1 MAVLTTVGTTKYN
14 DAVANGKKILIKKL
28 VFGSN
33 TGTVSAA
40 TTDIG
45 TPVYSFDRVHLS
57 MGFGTNKLSFSVYMQ
72 LPSVAVWS
80 QVGIYDDTGALIAVE
95 RVSITASTADIS
107 NKLFSLIL
115 TVARPD
121 VFDSLPSSPRYL
133 ANAKNTVKMQRQ
145 AATFFE
151 KYVPPALD
159 GQIYKYHAYTPT
171 TDWLLSQVNIVE
183 SEAELNQAKNSIPS
197 MEEMFNTWYRFSH
210 NSANNGLNYPA
221 LAAELQGWEL
231 NASKELSTTIN
242 SNSFIGFVSP
252 DKYTNYELDTQIY
265 SKSADDDGGG
275 VMVAFN
281 KEDREYSLSL
291 MRCLGGWGFYWKL
304 IFNYSQGATS
314 AIIANKSDTV
324 KAGDGLYHTTLTGS
338 GYTPTPAYV
347 QNGGWSRANIAIGT
361 RIRVVRNGDLITAQC
376 SDFGSTELLPAS
388 LIEINMA
395 DYPALAPLR
404 KPASY
409 GYCNISQP
417 SMFWNTTKFIDK
429 ENVILDLRDNR
440 IYAFDGSGWSWQYG
454 KTVADVLGVNKF
466 VYSRV
471 NRKTFFINGSGVLQ
485 RVI

>member
-14 DAVANGKKILIKKL
+14 SAVANGKKILIKKL

-33 TGTVSAA
+33 TGAVSSA

-45 TPVYSFDRVHLS
+45 TPVYTFDRVHIS
-57 MGFGTNKLSFSVYMQ
+57 QGFSTDKLSFSVYMQ
-72 LPSVAVWS
+72 LPAVAVWS
-80 QVGIYDDTGALIAVE
+80 QVGVYDDTGALIAVE
-95 RVSITASTADIS
+95 RVNITAATADIVA
-107 NKLFSLIL
+107 KLFSLIL
-115 TVARPD
+115 SVARPD
-121 VFDSLPSSPRYL
+121 VFDSLPSAPLYL

-151 KYVPPALD
+151 KYVPPALE
-159 GQIYKYHAYTPT
+159 GQIYKYRAYQATP
-171 TDWLLSQVNIVE
+171 DWLLSQVNIVE
-183 SEAELNQAKNSIPS
+183 TEAEFNQAKNSIPS

-210 NSANNGLNYPA
+210 NSTNNGLNYPA

-231 NASKELSTTIN
+231 TANKELATTIN
-242 SNSFIGFVSP
+242 SGSFIGFVSP
-252 DKYTNYELDTQIY
+252 DKYINYEIDTQIY

-275 VMVAFN
+275 LMLAFN

-304 IFNYSQGATS
+304 IFNYNQGATS
-314 AIIANKSDTV
+314 QIIANKSDSV
-324 KAGDGLYHTTLTGS
+324 KGGDGLYHTTLTGA

-347 QNGGWSRANIAIGT
+347 QNGGWSRADIAIGT
-361 RIRVVRNGDLITAQC
+361 RIKASRNGDIITAQC
-376 SDFGSTELLPAS
+376 SDFGSTDLLPGS
-388 LIEINMA
+388 LITINMA

-417 SMFWNTTKFIDK
+417 SMYWNTTKFIDK
-429 ENVILDLRDNR
+429 DNVILDTRNNK
-440 IYAFDGSGWSWQYG
+440 IYAFDGTNWVPTGQTIG
-454 KTVADVLGVNKF
+454 NTLGVNKF

-471 NRKTFFINGSGVLQ
+471 NRKTFYVNGSGVLQ